1 MTNFRYVYILVDC
14 ATRTHFYVGQTS
26 DLKTRLSAHNSGQC
40 PHTSKYM
47 PWNLQTAIAFEK
59 EEKATAFE
67 AYLKTHSGRAF
78 ATKHF

>member
-1 MTNFRYVYILVDC
+1 MTNFHYVYILVDC
-14 ATRTHFYVGQTS
+14 LKNSHYYVGKTR
-26 DLKTRLSAHNSGQC
+26 DLKARLAGHNSGQC
-40 PHTSKYM
+40 PHTSKYK
-47 PWNLQTAIAFEK
+47 PWKLKTAIAFEK

>member
-1 MTNFRYVYILVDC
+1 MTNFHYVYILNDC

-26 DLKTRLSAHNSGQC
+26 DLTARLAAHNSGQC
-40 PHTSKYM
+40 PHTSKYK
-47 PWNLQTAIAFEK
+47 PWNVQTAVAFDN
-59 EEKATAFE
+59 EEKALAFE